1 VQRSLPE
8 MNQAK
13 KDHQLNFQI
22 FAFHRGGEK
31 PQAVKIINGKDAR
44 GKDWALDFVWSSSAF
59 EKQLGG
65 VVGLPSYYVIDSQAR
80 VRGVVKGHSKD
91 TLATLKWLVDEISK
105 PHSET
110 SPRPKG

>member
-13 KDHQLNFQI
+13 KDTQLNFQV

-31 PQAVKIINGKDAR
+31 PQAVKIIKGKDAK
-44 GKDWALDFVWSSSAF
+44 GKDWALDFVWSSKDF

-65 VVGLPSYYVIDSQAR
+65 VVGLPSYYIIDSQAR
-80 VRGVVKGHSKD
+80 LRGVVKGHSKE
-91 TLATLKWLVDEISK
+91 TMSTVKWLVDEIGKQQSGADAK
-105 PHSET
+105 
-110 SPRPKG
+110 PKG